1 MSHNIVP
8 FEFQGVSLT
17 VIADDNGDPEFEV
30 NSLCAL
36 LGYANPRDAI
46 GRHVKAEDVVKRDTL
61 TAGGKQRKNF
71 LKERGMWRLVMKSE
85 APNADARLMAVA
97 AATIEKGVT
106 A

>member
-8 FEFQGVSLT
+8 FEFQGTTLT
-17 VIADDNGDPEFEV
+17 VIADANGDQEFEAA
-30 NSLCAL
+30 SLCEL
-36 LGYANPRDAI
+36 LGYSNPWDAVK
-46 GRHVKAEDVVKRDTL
+46 RHVKPEDLVKREAL
-61 TAGGKQRKNF
+61 TPGGKQRKNF
-71 LKERGMWRLVMKSE
+71 IKERGMWRLVMKSE